1 MDAMVIVFIV
11 FMSFVSIMCLFAMLV
26 VIRDLILSGREK
38 KEPAQSIQPQVVPE
52 PVTEPELPAQAEPAE
67 KEPEPVTEQLM
78 TEVAT
83 DEAAV
88 TFAASNRKTLS
99 EAYDELSKKFK
110 NFYDE
115 VAKHAEEAPGVSRH
129 IKNDSYE
136 EWKINS
142 SRLIRLKIRRGVVI
156 AEFNLQNREMK
167 EHIAESRID
176 VKQSMTV
183 VKLEDRTAVQFVI
196 ESIDLVVKV
205 IEEEAELKKEE
216 RAKARR
222 EREREKRRVK
232 AEQKQAEQK
241 AEQA

>member
-11 FMSFVSIMCLFAMLV
+11 FMSFVSIMCLFAMLIV
-26 VIRDLILSGREK
+26 TRDLILSGREK
-38 KEPAQSIQPQVVPE
+38 RQEPAEPIQPQVVTEPQPAVPVE
-52 PVTEPELPAQAEPAE
+52 PVV
-67 KEPEPVTEQLM
+67 KEPEPEPVAEQPATED
-78 TEVAT
+78 AA

-88 TFAASNRKTLS
+88 TFAAGNRKTLS
-99 EAYDELSKKFK
+99 EAYDELPKKFK

-115 VAKHAEEAPGVSRH
+115 VAKHAEKTPGVSRH
-129 IKNDSYE
+129 IKNDNYE

-142 SRLIRLKIRRGVVI
+142 SRLVRLKIRRGVVI

-176 VKQSMTV
+176 VKQSTTV

-205 IEEEAELKKEE
+205 IEEEAEMKKEE
-216 RAKARR
+216 RARLRREKAR
-222 EREREKRRVK
+222 ERRRLK
-232 AEQKQAEQK
+232 AEQNQTEEA
-241 AEQA
+241 